1 MRETLTT
8 LHGISVSH
16 LSIILLLVQTICLNC
31 QTFKLQLAL
40 PCSWKSNYWLTL
52 EVQQKKKKRKN
63 YYSSIQAQRLGATSL
78 WWGPRLGSE
87 ARWKYTPQT
96 TVLSHFQSSNSC
108 SAVWDL
114 ARVAR
119 SLTENYK
126 RTNSQNVI
134 NTSEL
139 MFQMFFQLSV
149 SGWTNK
155 PSEYW

>member
-8 LHGISVSH
+8 LHGIRVSH
-16 LSIILLLVQTICLNC
+16 SSITLQLVQTMWLNW

-52 EVQQKKKKRKN
+52 EVQQKKKKRKK
-63 YYSSIQAQRLGATSL
+63 YYSSIQAQRLRATSL

-96 TVLSHFQSSNSC
+96 TVLSHFQP
-108 SAVWDL
+108 AWDL

-126 RTNSQNVI
+126 RTNSQDVI